1 MTYVIVYSPYSWMW
15 LHELH
20 GAQGIPKYKIGL
32 QRAKFVSLP
41 PPFVQDAA
49 GVLSLSSHQLGTVP
63 LNRITLTYSEH
74 HYVVATT
81 KVRAT
86 TYQPESRASVMSL
99 LVIL

>member
-1 MTYVIVYSPYSWMW
+1 MRLFVPRMLGCGSMSFT
-15 LHELH
+15 